1 MQDGLV
7 NIVFIDEMYVFL
19 LDVCFVQVEELYV
32 VFEVFLNDICV
43 GGLKFLIFCM
53 CFMGNCRCC
62 MGVG

>member
-43 GGLKFLIFCM
+43 GG
-53 CFMGNCRCC
+53 
-62 MGVG
+62 